1 MENDKHATATT
12 TKSVNAKSTS
22 VSKKTGLIQ
31 AIRRSLAEPKP
42 TIKAFDALAEV
53 QSPTLGPQR
62 HETVHEAG
70 IAGAISRLNDRNCGA
85 MLESAKPNGTEV
97 PK

>member
-1 MENDKHATATT
+1 MKKTKHDTAAAT
-12 TKSVNAKSTS
+12 KGVNAKPKAA
-22 VSKKTGLIQ
+22 SKKSGLLQ

-53 QSPTLGPQR
+53 QSPTLEPQR

-70 IAGAISRLNDRNCGA
+70 IAGALSRLPHPR
-85 MLESAKPNGTEV
+85 
-97 PK
+97 